1 MFGRNGVTMP
11 SLKRGYIVAALVLI
25 GVCGLAYSIVM
36 ARVLIGAGFLLSAL
50 VVAVLVYY
58 GGAERH
64 TLTRATIAVTVVYGV
79 FTLQLLPAVVAA
91 CVVYLSA
98 WLTGPDSPFD
108 APDTKIFPVRQT
120 TTEGSEG
127 AD

>member
-1 MFGRNGVTMP
+1 MP
-11 SLKRGYIVAALVLI
+11 SPKRGYIVAALVLI
-25 GVCGLAYSIVM
+25 GVSGLAYSVVL
-36 ARVLIGAGFLLSAL
+36 ARALIGAGFALSAL

-58 GGAERH
+58 GDAERR
-64 TLTRATIAVTVVYGV
+64 TLVRATIAVTVVYGV
-79 FTLQLLPAVVAA
+79 FTVQLPLAVVAA

-108 APDTKIFPVRQT
+108 APDTEIFPVRRAA
-120 TTEGSEG
+120 TEESEG